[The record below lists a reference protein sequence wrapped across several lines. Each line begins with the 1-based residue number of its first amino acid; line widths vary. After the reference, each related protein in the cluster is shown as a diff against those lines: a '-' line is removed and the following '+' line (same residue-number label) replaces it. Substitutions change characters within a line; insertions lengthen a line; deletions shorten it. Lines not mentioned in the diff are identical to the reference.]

1 MKDRPRLEI
10 RPVLSAWNFM
20 LAAFRLVNSLHSDL
34 VLMAQ
39 LEKPSDNVKKLIS
52 IGHLI
57 SGSGQRNLFHLVNL
71 VVSNYKLGPQMR
83 SL

>member
-39 LEKPSDNVKKLIS
+39 LAKPSDNVKKLIS
-52 IGHLI
+52 FYD
-57 SGSGQRNLFHLVNL
+57 S
-71 VVSNYKLGPQMR
+71 P
-83 SL
+83 